1 MWHLPSD
8 PSIYPGAHPFLQGVW
23 FNPPHMVVVVVE
35 VVGVVVVEVAEI
47 DTFLS
52 GKDVVPKLS
61 FISDRVVLPE
71 LRRFISMVIFGLGGL
86 YQKEENRNPRTKPT
100 DIPTAR

>member
-47 DTFLS
+47 NTSLS
-52 GKDVVPKLS
+52 GKAVVSNLL
-61 FISDRVVLPE
+61 FISDGVVLPE
-71 LRRFISMVIFGLGGL
+71 LRRFTTMVIFGLGGL
-86 YQKEENRNPRTKPT
+86 YQTAKEIHPKTKPMHNPHT
-100 DIPTAR
+100 R